1 MASFFNLCFPWLKS
15 KESRSADMST
25 QPDNSHDHPSDT
37 KDIHCMRKSDEN
49 SKRILRT
56 ANYEPLMVTARAASR
71 RSTHLPVAKGER
83 PEVGHTFSWAEKYQ
97 PKALKDFICHREK
110 AESIRSTVCRGHYNH
125 CIFEGPPGVGKR
137 TMALAMLR
145 ECAGM
150 DITETKEEIREFDL
164 LIQIDLSEIR
174 WHATEVILDLL
185 QETYINGQAIIVN
198 EAERLSKDA
207 QLRIKSFLQTYRGHC
222 KVIFCCYDISRLHD
236 LSPLC
241 MVIPL
246 LPPSDEQIVE
256 VLHFIAKKQDIEL
269 PDQLANNIAEKSKRC
284 LQQAIRSFE
293 ATWHSNY
300 PFKEEQLVL
309 TGWEKE
315 IADIATSIIEEQ
327 SSKRLFLFRQKL
339 QILLQHNLC
348 PQFVFF
354 TLVEE
359 LKRHLDDRI
368 QMQIGVFTQTY
379 NDDQNEDLC
388 IERKKMRNQEELF
401 CGQMRTRVAGFVR
414 IEEFVAKF
422 MSFYKYN
429 GIKQG

>member
-56 ANYEPLMVTARAASR
+56 ANYEPLMVTACAASR

-293 ATWHSNY
+293 ATWHS
-300 PFKEEQLVL
+300 K
-309 TGWEKE
+309 
-315 IADIATSIIEEQ
+315 
-327 SSKRLFLFRQKL
+327 LFLFRQKL

-379 NDDQNEDLC
+379 NDDNEDLC

>member
-25 QPDNSHDHPSDT
+25 QPDSSHDHPSDT
-37 KDIHCMRKSDEN
+37 KDIQCKRISDEN
-49 SKRILRT
+49 SDRMRT
-56 ANYEPLMVTARAASR
+56 ANYETLMVRASR
-71 RSTHLPVAKGER
+71 GSTHLPVAKGER

-110 AESIRSTVCRGHYNH
+110 AESNRSTACNGHYNH
-125 CIFEGPPGVGKR
+125 CIFEGPPGAGKR
-137 TMALAMLR
+137 TMAPAMLR

-150 DITETKEEIREFDL
+150 DINETKEEIRE
-164 LIQIDLSEIR
+164 
-174 WHATEVILDLL
+174 LDP
-185 QETYINGQAIIVN
+185 
-198 EAERLSKDA
+198 
-207 QLRIKSFLQTYRGHC
+207 TYRGHC
-222 KVIFCCYDISRLHD
+222 KVIFFCYDISRLHD

-269 PDQLANNIAEKSKRC
+269 PDQLANSIAEKSKRC

-300 PFKEEQLVL
+300 PFKEDQLVL

-315 IADIATSIIEEQ
+315 IADIASSIIEEQ

-348 PQFVFF
+348 PQFVSFVRHPHQDAF

-368 QMQIGVFTQTY
+368 QIQIGVFSQTY
-379 NDDQNEDLC
+379 NDD
-388 IERKKMRNQEELF
+388 
-401 CGQMRTRVAGFVR
+401 V
-414 IEEFVAKF
+414 
-422 MSFYKYN
+422 
-429 GIKQG
+429 

>member
-1 MASFFNLCFPWLKS
+1 
-15 KESRSADMST
+15 
-25 QPDNSHDHPSDT
+25 
-37 KDIHCMRKSDEN
+37 
-49 SKRILRT
+49 
-56 ANYEPLMVTARAASR
+56 MVTACAASR

-246 LPPSDEQIVE
+246 LPPSDEQ
-256 VLHFIAKKQDIEL
+256 
-269 PDQLANNIAEKSKRC
+269 LANNIAEKSKRC

-327 SSKRLFLFRQKL
+327 SSKRLGAFA
-339 QILLQHNLC
+339 
-348 PQFVFF
+348 V
-354 TLVEE
+354 
-359 LKRHLDDRI
+359 
-368 QMQIGVFTQTY
+368 IGSFKSKTIVT
-379 NDDQNEDLC
+379 
-388 IERKKMRNQEELF
+388 RN
-401 CGQMRTRVAGFVR
+401 C
-414 IEEFVAKF
+414 
-422 MSFYKYN
+422 N
-429 GIKQG
+429 

>member
-1 MASFFNLCFPWLKS
+1 
-15 KESRSADMST
+15 MST
-25 QPDNSHDHPSDT
+25 QPDSSHDHPSDT
-37 KDIHCMRKSDEN
+37 KDIQCKRISDEN
-49 SKRILRT
+49 SDRMRT
-56 ANYEPLMVTARAASR
+56 ANYETLMVRASR
-71 RSTHLPVAKGER
+71 ESTHLPVAKGER

-110 AESIRSTVCRGHYNH
+110 AESNRSTACNGHYNH
-125 CIFEGPPGVGKR
+125 CLFEGPPGVGKR

-150 DITETKEEIREFDL
+150 DINETKEEIREFDP
-164 LIQIDLSEIR
+164 
-174 WHATEVILDLL
+174 
-185 QETYINGQAIIVN
+185 
-198 EAERLSKDA
+198 
-207 QLRIKSFLQTYRGHC
+207 TYRGHC

-256 VLHFIAKKQDIEL
+256 VLHFIANKQDIEL
-269 PDQLANNIAEKSKRC
+269 PDQLANSIAEKSKRC

-300 PFKEEQLVL
+300 PFKEDQLVL
-309 TGWEKE
+309 TGWDKE

-327 SSKRLFLFRQKL
+327 SSKRLFLSRQKL

-368 QMQIGVFTQTY
+368 QMQIGVFSQTY
-379 NDDQNEDLC
+379 NDD
-388 IERKKMRNQEELF
+388 
-401 CGQMRTRVAGFVR
+401 V
-414 IEEFVAKF
+414 
-422 MSFYKYN
+422 
-429 GIKQG
+429 